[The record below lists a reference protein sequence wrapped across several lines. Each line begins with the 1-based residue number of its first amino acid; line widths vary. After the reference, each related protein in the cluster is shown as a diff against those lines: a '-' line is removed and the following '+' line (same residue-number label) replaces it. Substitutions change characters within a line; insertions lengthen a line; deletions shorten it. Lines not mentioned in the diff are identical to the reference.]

1 MIELLLQADRTL
13 TMGLVDQA
21 ERLYRQAADAD
32 PLNAIAV
39 VGLAKVAIE
48 RGDDPG
54 AWRLAVH
61 ALEIDPE
68 NSSAIRLEARTAEI
82 LATRGEPVERPDW
95 VVANEARWR
104 SRGTADLSARA
115 ATMPRPAPP
124 RPIYPADPTS
134 GAAAAVAASA
144 AMPEPASGIA
154 PSPTVD
160 DAPQSRRT
168 AAQRRPGSA
177 ASWTGSWAADA
188 RPRHRRRRLCRLGLG
203 RAADRR
209 RPRGDRPRQPGDRAS
224 RGRGA

>member
-82 LATRGEPVERPDW
+82 LATRGEPVDRPAW
-95 VVANEARWR
+95 VVANEVRWR

-115 ATMPRPAPP
+115 ASMPRPAPP
-124 RPIYPADPTS
+124 RPIYPADPMS

-144 AMPEPASGIA
+144 AMPDPITAPAA
-154 PSPTVD
+154 SPTPAAEPESPT
-160 DAPQSRRT
+160 APAPKR
-168 AAQRRPGSA
+168 GFL
-177 ASWTGSWAADA
+177 A
-188 RPRHRRRRLCRLGLG
+188 RLLG
-203 RAADRR
+203 R
-209 RPRGDRPRQPGDRAS
+209 
-224 RGRGA
+224 

>member
-39 VGLAKVAIE
+39 VGLGKVAIE

-54 AWRLAVH
+54 AWRLAVR

-115 ATMPRPAPP
+115 ATMPRPTPP
-124 RPIYPADPTS
+124 RPIYPADPMS

-144 AMPEPASGIA
+144 AMPEPGN
-154 PSPTVD
+154 PT
-160 DAPQSRRT
+160 PET
-168 AAQRRPGSA
+168 PRPAEEPVRKRGFL
-177 ASWTGSWAADA
+177 A
-188 RPRHRRRRLCRLGLG
+188 RLLG
-203 RAADRR
+203 R
-209 RPRGDRPRQPGDRAS
+209 
-224 RGRGA
+224 

>member
-32 PLNAIAV
+32 PLNAIAL

-54 AWRLAVH
+54 AWRLAVQ

-82 LATRGEPVERPDW
+82 LATRGEPVERPAW

-104 SRGTADLSARA
+104 SRGTADLSARGA
-115 ATMPRPAPP
+115 AMPRPAPP
-124 RPIYPADPTS
+124 RPIYPADPRS
-134 GAAAAVAASA
+134 GAAAAVAAST
-144 AMPEPASGIA
+144 AMPEPIDA
-154 PSPTVD
+154 PSE
-160 DAPQSRRT
+160 
-168 AAQRRPGSA
+168 RPIPAEEPVRKRSFL
-177 ASWTGSWAADA
+177 D
-188 RPRHRRRRLCRLGLG
+188 RVLG
-203 RAADRR
+203 R
-209 RPRGDRPRQPGDRAS
+209 
-224 RGRGA
+224 

>member
-32 PLNAIAV
+32 PLNAIAL

-48 RGDDPG
+48 HGDDPG

-82 LATRGEPVERPDW
+82 LATRGEPVERPAW

-124 RPIYPADPTS
+124 RPIYPADPRS

-144 AMPEPASGIA
+144 AMPEPTSSREPSSTVASASG
-154 PSPTVD
+154 PTPPPVA
-160 DAPQSRRT
+160 DAPPGVHEPRPV
-168 AAQRRPGSA
+168 AAPKRGLL
-177 ASWTGSWAADA
+177 A
-188 RPRHRRRRLCRLGLG
+188 RLLG
-203 RAADRR
+203 R
-209 RPRGDRPRQPGDRAS
+209 
-224 RGRGA
+224 

>member
-82 LATRGEPVERPDW
+82 LATRGEPVDRPDW

-104 SRGTADLSARA
+104 SHGTADLSARA

-124 RPIYPADPTS
+124 RPIYPADPQS

-144 AMPEPASGIA
+144 TMPDPIVASPEVPRPAEA
-154 PSPTVD
+154 PVRKRGFLD
-160 DAPQSRRT
+160 RI
-168 AAQRRPGSA
+168 
-177 ASWTGSWAADA
+177 
-188 RPRHRRRRLCRLGLG
+188 LG
-203 RAADRR
+203 R
-209 RPRGDRPRQPGDRAS
+209 
-224 RGRGA
+224 

>member
-104 SRGTADLSARA
+104 TRGTADLSARA

-124 RPIYPADPTS
+124 RPIYPADPMS

-144 AMPEPASGIA
+144 AMPQPTSVNAA
-154 PSPTVD
+154 SPTD
-160 DAPQSRRT
+160 TTTSNI
-168 AAQRRPGSA
+168 AAQPTIASTSGPIPPSVADA
-177 ASWTGSWAADA
+177 ASSVDPRPIAAPKRGLLA
-188 RPRHRRRRLCRLGLG
+188 RLLG
-203 RAADRR
+203 R
-209 RPRGDRPRQPGDRAS
+209 
-224 RGRGA
+224 

>member
-21 ERLYRQAADAD
+21 ERLYQQAADAD

-68 NSSAIRLEARTAEI
+68 NSSAIRLEARSAEI
-82 LATRGEPVERPDW
+82 LATRGEPVERPEW

-115 ATMPRPAPP
+115 AAMPRPAPP
-124 RPIYPADPTS
+124 RPIYPADPQS
-134 GAAAAVAASA
+134 RAAAAVAASA
-144 AMPEPASGIA
+144 AMTDPIAAPPDVPRPAAA
-154 PSPTVD
+154 PVRKRGLLD
-160 DAPQSRRT
+160 RI
-168 AAQRRPGSA
+168 
-177 ASWTGSWAADA
+177 
-188 RPRHRRRRLCRLGLG
+188 LG
-203 RAADRR
+203 R
-209 RPRGDRPRQPGDRAS
+209 
-224 RGRGA
+224 

>member
-39 VGLAKVAIE
+39 VGLARVAIE

-115 ATMPRPAPP
+115 AAMPRPAPP
-124 RPIYPADPTS
+124 RPIYPADPMS

-144 AMPEPASGIA
+144 AMPEPTSGVAA
-154 PSPTVD
+154 PSPTVAPSVTAPPLAAASTSGPTPPSVA
-160 DAPQSRRT
+160 DAPPS
-168 AAQRRPGSA
+168 AEEPRPSA
-177 ASWTGSWAADA
+177 APKRGLIA
-188 RPRHRRRRLCRLGLG
+188 RLLG
-203 RAADRR
+203 R
-209 RPRGDRPRQPGDRAS
+209 
-224 RGRGA
+224 

>member
-21 ERLYRQAADAD
+21 ERLYRQAAEAD

-39 VGLAKVAIE
+39 VGLARVAIE
-48 RGDDPG
+48 RGDDRG
-54 AWRLAVH
+54 AWRLAIR

-95 VVANEARWR
+95 VVANEVAWR

-124 RPIYPADPTS
+124 RPVYPAGPRA
-134 GAAAAVAASA
+134 G
-144 AMPEPASGIA
+144 PRPLW
-154 PSPTVD
+154 
-160 DAPQSRRT
+160 QH
-168 AAQRRPGSA
+168 RRPCHA
-177 ASWTGSWAADA
+177 ATRRADTAEAPA
-188 RPRHRRRRLCRLGLG
+188 RKRGFLARLLG
-203 RAADRR
+203 R
-209 RPRGDRPRQPGDRAS
+209 
-224 RGRGA
+224 